1 MLQILFTII
10 VTTAQVFAFDTLL
23 GFQSSLEKETRN
35 IEDIYQA
42 ALNEGGVVTLWHGG
56 DEADQRNALKQ
67 AFETRFPGMTLNVT
81 VGLSKY
87 LDGRLD
93 EQLANGGDAVYVDS
107 IILQTLQDYPRWARE
122 GALLHYAP
130 RGFDQIE
137 HSFKDD
143 SAAWYGLY
151 VISWS
156 GGWNTD
162 KLPMIQPPTEW
173 SDWLQPEF
181 KDRLVLTYPN
191 DDDAVTWAFYLMYVR
206 YTFLQSYSTT
216 AASVVF

>member
-1 MLQILFTII
+1 M
-10 VTTAQVFAFDTLL
+10 
-23 GFQSSLEKETRN
+23 ERETRD

-42 ALNEGGVVTLWHGG
+42 ALSEGGVVTLWHGG

-93 EQLANGGDAVYVDS
+93 EQLANGEDAVYVDS
-107 IILQTLQDYPRWARE
+107 IILQTLHDYPRWTQE
-122 GALLHYAP
+122 DALLHYAP
-130 RGFDQIE
+130 HGFDPIE
-137 HSFKDD
+137 HAFKDD
-143 SAAWYGLY
+143 TAAWYGLY

-156 GGWNTD
+156 GCWNTD

-173 SDWLQPEF
+173 NDWLRPEF
-181 KDRLVLTYPN
+181 KDRLVITYPN

-206 YTFLQSYSTT
+206 KYFAFCQFYLASAFFLVFQQIADKTT
-216 AASVVF
+216 RQHAPARYQMV